1 MTNIKPNE
9 QINIVIYNAIDG
21 QVAVTLYAKDGRI
34 WLNQLQMFEL
44 FATSKQTVSY
54 HISNILK
61 KNEFSIEAVG
71 KKSLPT
77 ASDGKQYRVVSY
89 SWEMIL
95 AVGYRVKGVCGTQM
109 FSAETQSK
117 LLYAVTHQ
125 TVAEP
130 ITVRTKA
137 NRK

>member
-44 FATSKQTVSY
+44 FAISKQTVSY

-77 ASDGKQYRVVSY
+77 ASDGKQYRVVFY
-89 SWEMIL
+89 SLEMIL
-95 AVGYRVKGVCGTQM
+95 AVGYRAKGVHRNVKQVTLRRYTSNRSRAHHRPC
-109 FSAETQSK
+109 QS
-117 LLYAVTHQ
+117 Q
-125 TVAEP
+125 QE
-130 ITVRTKA
+130 ITGEWK
-137 NRK
+137 